1 MYALLES
8 TVEFNSSER
17 SILNLLVLPSIPKSQ
32 FCRQSNPS
40 GHVVI
45 GEEISPSTQVD
56 SDEVGLSVVGLDVV
70 GRNDGNEVGPDVVG
84 WGDGLDVVGFD
95 DGMIVVGSD

>member
-17 SILNLLVLPSIPKSQ
+17 SILYLLELPLIPKSQ

-40 GHVVI
+40 GHDVI
-45 GEEISPSTQVD
+45 GEDMSPPIQME
-56 SDEVGLSVVGLDVV
+56 SDEVGSVVGVDVV
-70 GRNDGNEVGPDVVG
+70 GRKDGNEVGSDVVG
-84 WGDGLDVVGFD
+84 WGDGLDVVGCD
-95 DGMIVVGSD
+95 DGPAVVGS